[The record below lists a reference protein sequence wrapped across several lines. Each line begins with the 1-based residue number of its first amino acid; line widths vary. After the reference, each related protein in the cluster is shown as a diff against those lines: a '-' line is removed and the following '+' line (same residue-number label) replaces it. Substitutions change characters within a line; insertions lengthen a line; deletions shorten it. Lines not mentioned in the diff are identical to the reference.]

1 MTKDEIIDQM
11 IDEMPFNLSE
21 NIRPY
26 VKEAM
31 DIYAQQEVKNCNI
44 LAVSKRSELLFAF
57 IKEWKEEFKD
67 ENWDYLDFVAERVLS
82 KQQLLTASGMA
93 GVIAVNVASNV
104 RPKLTA
110 KEEAFFIAGFQE
122 CVKYLRGQVKGNGA

>member
-21 NIRPY
+21 NIRTY

-44 LAVSKRSELLFAF
+44 LAVSNRREQLIAAYRYTTNTEERAIELA
-57 IKEWKEEFKD
+57 D
-67 ENWDYLDFVAERVLS
+67 EYIRDN
-82 KQQLLTASGMA
+82 
-93 GVIAVNVASNV
+93 SN
-104 RPKLTA
+104 
-110 KEEAFFIAGFQE
+110 
-122 CVKYLRGQVKGNGA
+122 